1 MRKHTDNNNIVLY
14 NILKKQRENL
24 RNEEGFTMPEILM
37 VVLILGILAAVA
49 VPGFIAA
56 QNEANSQPVRAKLQA
71 AAILI
76 EQEQLDNN
84 GLYPTYMPNELRQDP
99 IMKDFVYTYSDD
111 RTNFC
116 IQARSTVGK
125 LFVSSENKNITANI
139 CTEPNIAEG
148 GSTPW
153 ETPTIGIPTV
163 TAASNTWPGDKP
175 QATATMAIS
184 AVTCD
189 LASSDVAEWGPNTVV
204 QYRAKIVNTTNGEE
218 INTPWGSLRNI
229 TVPLEG
235 WLPTNVITYQAQAR
249 CVISNGIDFTYSSVL
264 SDARNGTV
272 AKFTVKPVQFISN
285 AASWEDN
292 STFTI
297 DSTWESGY
305 CPVGV
310 KQRHYTVLNN
320 GALSTLDD
328 STWTTWSTSSSKTSA
343 NWNSGGTTTVGIR
356 LSCLLPDGQRYT
368 HTATTQTLSNNLRP
382 PLAPTGLATATT
394 LTPTVK
400 TTPTHLSWG
409 PSTCDAGTVKYR
421 VDRIAPTAVKGAEQT
436 SRSFVLGTLPIG
448 VTHSYNVKVFC
459 VSGSISSADSAA
471 SNTVS
476 FKPEPALPDAPA
488 APTGISHNINTSVT
502 VTTGRQI
509 SWNSTTCTAGADPTY
524 RVQRTHLDDVQ
535 QASPLVSGWLD
546 TPYYNVPST
555 WLKLG
560 STTGWQVQA
569 NCTNGAGSVIGDWS
583 PVFKATLGVGDP
595 ANITVTNNGA
605 SVVSWTAAVCP
616 AGTTPAYLT
625 QQTRYGNTTGAW
637 NVGTWQ
643 TTQAAT
649 LSTYFRQ
656 GHPLSAN
663 VQARCE
669 GANAD
674 SDSKVVGTTAW
685 TSNIT
690 VIPNNIN
697 ISGGTYGV
705 NLIQWSGGYGCT
717 AGTTQSGFT
726 FISDSTWSGWRN
738 VVRSFNATTYSTNR
752 VAFPDGTYYWIKVSQ
767 RCLTSWVT
775 EGPYRENFVDRRV

>member
-1 MRKHTDNNNIVLY
+1 MLY

-71 AAILI
+71 AAVLV

-111 RTNFC
+111 RTQFC

-125 LFVSSENKNITANI
+125 LFVSSENKNVTANI

-175 QATATMAIS
+175 QATATIAIS

-189 LASSDVAEWGPNTVV
+189 LASSDVSEWGPNTVV

-264 SDARNGTV
+264 SAARNGTV
-272 AKFTVKPVQFISN
+272 AKFTVEPVNFISN

-320 GALSTLDD
+320 GASSTLSD
-328 STWTTWSTSSSKTSA
+328 STWTTWSTSSSKTNS

-368 HTATTQTLSNNLRP
+368 HTVTTQTLSNNLRP

-394 LTPTVK
+394 LNSTVK

-409 PSTCDAGTVKYR
+409 PSTCAVGTVEYLVSR
-421 VDRIAPTAVKGAEQT
+421 TAPSAAPGAWQT
-436 SRSFVLGTLPIG
+436 SRTLALGTLPIG
-448 VTHSYNVKVFC
+448 TTHSYNVKARC
-459 VSGSISSADSAA
+459 VSGSAVSAA
-471 SNTVS
+471 SAPSNTVS
-476 FKPEPALPDAPA
+476 FKPEPALPNEPA
-488 APTGISHNINTSVT
+488 APSGISHNINTSVL

-509 SWNSTTCTAGADPTY
+509 SWNSITCTAGADATY
-524 RVQRTHLDDVQ
+524 RVQRTHLDNVQ
-535 QASPLVSGWLD
+535 QATPLVSGWLD

-569 NCTNGAGSVIGDWS
+569 NCTNAAGSVIGDWS
-583 PVFKATLGVGDP
+583 PVFKATLGVGEPFVD
-595 ANITVTNNGA
+595 ITVSNNGV
-605 SVVSWTAAVCP
+605 SGVSWTAARCP
-616 AGTTPAYLT
+616 TGSTPEYLVK
-625 QQTRYGNTTGAW
+625 QTRYGNTTGAW

-663 VQARCE
+663 VEARCE
-669 GANAD
+669 GANVT
-674 SDSKVVGTTAW
+674 SDSRVVGTTAW

-690 VIPNNIN
+690 AMPAVIN

-705 NLIQWSGGYGCT
+705 NLIQWSGGWNCAG
-717 AGTTQSGFT
+717 GTTHSGFT
-726 FISDSTWSGWRN
+726 FRSDSTWSGWRN
-738 VVRSFNATTYSTNR
+738 VVRSFSASTWNTNR
-752 VAFPDGTYYWIKVSQ
+752 TAFPDGTYYWAKVQ
-767 RCLTSWVT
+767 QNCTTAWVSS
-775 EGPYRENFVDRRV
+775 GPIREVHMDRNV